1 MDGADQNAGHQ
12 TEFVPG
18 KVCTNAHIFKGT
30 AKNPKDKVFKAT
42 SSKATPDQIKNR
54 LLLSTFWSNVCFV
67 RFWLHLINQ
76 LFLFLSPQPS

>member
-12 TEFVPG
+12 TEFVLG

-42 SSKATPDQIKNR
+42 SSKATPRSNKKWAFIINMLEQC
-54 LLLSTFWSNVCFV
+54 LLCTLLVT
-67 RFWLHLINQ
+67 LD
-76 LFLFLSPQPS
+76 